1 MEIRF
6 HLCVSAALDTKKMK
20 YKNRVRVFDFV
31 FDKFSARMVNFLLLT
46 KESFSIENFLR
57 H

>member
-6 HLCVSAALDTKKMK
+6 HLCVSAALDAKKMK